1 MILAREWDAGK
12 YEELSAPQTRWGVE
26 VLERLDARG
35 DEAAIDA
42 GCGTGRVTELLL
54 AKLPEGSVLAV
65 DGSRAMVEAARRRF
79 AGEPRVRVERQ
90 DLLSLE
96 VEERVDLVFST
107 ATFHWIADHDRLFEK
122 LAGALKPGGRL
133 IAQCG
138 GEGNISRA
146 TRATIETMQEERFRD
161 YFVGWEDDKYYAD
174 ARTTARRLEAAGFEE
189 VETWLHD
196 EVAAFDSV
204 DELARFLG
212 TVVLGG
218 HLEKLPEAERGLFA
232 ARVAQKVTVLDGRPA
247 LDYVRLNIMV
257 RRSALFYEEEGTNIT
272 SPAADPPG
280 VADTEEGA

>member
-1 MILAREWDAGK
+1 
-12 YEELSAPQTRWGVE
+12 V
-26 VLERLDARG
+26 RG

-65 DGSRAMVEAARRRF
+65 DGSLAMVEATRRRF
-79 AGEPRVRVERQ
+79 AGEPRVRVEHQ

-96 VEERVDLVFST
+96 VDEPVDLIFST

-122 LAGALKPGGRL
+122 LARALKPGGRL
-133 IAQCG
+133 VAQCG

-146 TRATIETMQEERFRD
+146 TRAAREAMEAERFRD

-196 EVAAFDSV
+196 EVAPFDSV

-218 HLEKLPEAERGLFA
+218 HLEKLPEEERGPFA
-232 ARVAQKVTVLDGRPA
+232 AAVAEKVAAVEGRPA
-247 LDYVRLNIMV
+247 LDYVRLNMTARIWPP
-257 RRSALFYEEEGTNIT
+257 RSRA
-272 SPAADPPG
+272 
-280 VADTEEGA
+280 

>member
-1 MILAREWDAGK
+1 VILAREWNADE
-12 YEELSAPQTRWGVE
+12 YEKLSAPQTRWGVE
-26 VLERLDARG
+26 VLERLVVRG

-54 AKLPEGSVLAV
+54 AKLPEGSVLAI

-90 DLLSLE
+90 DLLSLD
-96 VEERVDLVFST
+96 VEERVDLIFST
-107 ATFHWIADHDRLFEK
+107 ATFHWIWDHDRLFEN
-122 LAGALKPGGRL
+122 LALALKPGGRL
-133 IAQCG
+133 VAQCG

-146 TRATIETMQEERFRD
+146 TRATKETMEEERFLD
-161 YFVGWEDDKYYAD
+161 YFVGWKDDKYYAD

-218 HLEKLPEAERGLFA
+218 HLERLSEEERGPFA
-232 ARVAQKVTVLDGRPA
+232 AAVAAKITAVDGTPA
-247 LDYVRLNIMV
+247 LDYVRLNIMA
-257 RRSALFYEEEGTNIT
+257 RRSALSREEEGTNIT
-272 SPAADPPG
+272 SSAAEPPKI
-280 VADTEEGA
+280 AETEE

>member
-1 MILAREWDAGK
+1 MAREWDAGE
-12 YEELSAPQTRWGVE
+12 YEKLSAPQTRWGVE
-26 VLERLDARG
+26 FLERVDVRG

-54 AKLPEGSVLAV
+54 AKLPEGSVLAI

-96 VEERVDLVFST
+96 VEERVDLIFST
-107 ATFHWIADHDRLFEK
+107 ATFHLIWDHDRLFEK
-122 LAGALKPGGRL
+122 LALALKPGGRL
-133 IAQCG
+133 VAQCG

-146 TRATIETMQEERFRD
+146 TRATKETMEEKRFLA
-161 YFVGWEDDKYYAD
+161 YFAGWHDGKYYAD

-218 HLEKLPEAERGLFA
+218 HLEKLPQEERGPFA
-232 ARVAQKVTVLDGRPA
+232 AAVAEKVAAVEDTPA
-247 LDYVRLNIMV
+247 LDYVRLNIV
-257 RRSALFYEEEGTNIT
+257 ARRSALFCGEEGTNIT
-272 SPAADPPG
+272 SSPAESSEIAE
-280 VADTEEGA
+280 TEERA

>member
-1 MILAREWDAGK
+1 MILAREWDAGE
-12 YEELSAPQTRWGVE
+12 YEKLSAPQTRWGIE
-26 VLERLDARG
+26 VLERVDVRG

-54 AKLPEGSVLAV
+54 AKLPEGSVLAI

-96 VEERVDLVFST
+96 VEERVDLIFST
-107 ATFHWIADHDRLFEK
+107 ATFHLIWDHDRLFEN
-122 LAGALKPGGRL
+122 LARAIKPGGRL
-133 IAQCG
+133 VAQCG

-146 TRATIETMQEERFRD
+146 TRATREAMQEERYLD
-161 YFVGWEDDKYYAD
+161 YFLGWHDGKYYAD
-174 ARTTARRLEAAGFEE
+174 ARTTARRLEAVGFEE

-218 HLEKLPEAERGLFA
+218 HLEKLPQEERGPFA
-232 ARVAQKVTVLDGRPA
+232 VAVAEKVVAVDGRPA
-247 LDYVRLNIMV
+247 LDYVRLNMMA
-257 RRSALFYEEEGTNIT
+257 RRSA
-272 SPAADPPG
+272 
-280 VADTEEGA
+280 